1 MTTRKEPAGLA
12 GCACGRIGYMLILC
26 QEHAPIPYVLTTKG
40 AREARKMR
48 QWDAIFETL
57 ETRRNSLSP
66 AQKAVQTRRRNKGL
80 LP

>member
-1 MTTRKEPAGLA
+1 MTTKERGLA
-12 GCACGRIGYMLILC
+12 DCECGRVGYMLILC
-26 QEHAPIPYVLTTKG
+26 QEHAPIPYTLTVCG

-57 ETRRNSLSP
+57 EARRNGLSP

>member
-1 MTTRKEPAGLA
+1 
-12 GCACGRIGYMLILC
+12 
-26 QEHAPIPYVLTTKG
+26 
-40 AREARKMR
+40 MR

-57 ETRRNSLSP
+57 EARRNGLSP